1 MHNCIQKAC
10 LLGKLEKNPCVG
22 IEFKGTK
29 KKEGIKFIE
38 SSDIPCFLQAAHQ
51 YGYIYWIFF
60 KLLIETG
67 MRKGEAAALKW
78 TDIDFKEKKISISET
93 LDFTAKT
100 KSEVFG
106 DTKTFLSTRV
116 ISMSQSLTNDLR
128 HNVN

>member
-22 IEFKGTK
+22 VEFKGAK
-29 KKEGIKFIE
+29 KREGIKYIE
-38 SSDIPCFLQAAHQ
+38 SSDIPGFLQTAHE

-78 TDIDFKEKKISISET
+78 SDIDFKSKTISINET
-93 LDFTAKT
+93 LDFTRRIKANCLEIRKQ
-100 KSEVFG
+100 F
-106 DTKTFLSTRV
+106 DPHAQLP
-116 ISMSQSLTNDLR
+116 
-128 HNVN
+128 